1 MFEICFWF
9 SIFQHLKNSYADLKK
24 LIDENRECIQL
35 ISSGNLS
42 TYENL
47 QILKS
52 LFEQMQEDF
61 NEKLRSIEE
70 MSQDLIQENQ
80 HWTKFTSELQRLEN
94 FFQEIQNLIETKSFQ
109 DKPLEEKQQIIEVNS
124 NSNHLN
130 LIFLRFL

>member
-1 MFEICFWF
+1 M
-9 SIFQHLKNSYADLKK
+9 KK

>member
-1 MFEICFWF
+1 M
-9 SIFQHLKNSYADLKK
+9 KK

-80 HWTKFTSELQRLEN
+80 HWTKFTSELKRLED
-94 FFQEIQNLIETKSFQ
+94 FFQEIQNLIETKAFQ